1 MTHDCDAY
9 STIDFPE
16 EEMIGESLQV
26 DAASALLI
34 EMKPPRIAGGQ
45 IYERVQFVPKLITQA
60 IIYAVVMAQNVGN
73 VPLNQW
79 VENNLHFRRSS

>member
-1 MTHDCDAY
+1 MTHDCDTY
-9 STIDFPE
+9 FIVDFPE
-16 EEMIGESLQV
+16 KEMIGESLQV

-34 EMKPPRIAGGQ
+34 EMKSSRIAGGQ
-45 IYERVQFVPKLITQA
+45 IYEQVQFVPKLITQA
-60 IIYAVVMAQNVGN
+60 IIYAIVMAQNVGN